1 MAGKERSAFLI
12 VDVGES
18 TTKAAL
24 VKRENG
30 AFRLKGV
37 SEAETTTDAPILDV
51 TSGIE
56 KAVSALGKKTGEKLL
71 GSEGPIGATL
81 LCSSG
86 DGGGLYMMVAGVI
99 GMISGESAQRA
110 ALGAGAHLIGVF
122 SKDNPKPEHIVVDE
136 MRSAR
141 PDMFLLAG
149 GTDGGAF
156 SQVLEMAKTIEEADV
171 RPRFGEG
178 YRLPVIY
185 AGNVDAR
192 QRVEETLTEKN
203 YATRTVDN
211 VRPVIDRENLGPARE
226 AIYDSYMEHVI
237 VHSPGYDRLAK
248 WVGRPI
254 IPTQAA
260 IGKILYAYAQMHSV
274 NLLAVN
280 IGGSTTDVY
289 SVYNGVFNRSLNAE
303 VGLTYGIMNV
313 LKTVGVEGLADWM
326 PGEVD
331 ERRIRNI
338 IGNLMIRQRNGFDA
352 DERLIRGAVARE
364 AIRIGVE
371 EHKRLASRLK
381 GVTTA
386 RTIADMFAQSLE
398 ATYLDMKNT
407 RSVIGMGGVFNETLE
422 EAALILMDSLEP
434 TYFTEMYVDRT
445 GLTPHT
451 GMLLEDAPEAALTLF
466 SGEVLQRIG
475 TCVAPS
481 GKTSRHEAVAIKLTR
496 QNGQTVEDSV
506 GFGEI
511 RTIKLLNGE
520 ICKVEATPGRGLD
533 LGRGKGKPVEAKVI
547 GGQLGLIVDARGRP
561 FEKKRESIHKWSEAL
576 RPGGARG

>member
-1 MAGKERSAFLI
+1 MAGKERRAFLI

-24 VKRENG
+24 VERGNG
-30 AFRLKGV
+30 AYRLKGV
-37 SEAETTTDAPILDV
+37 ADAETTTNAPVLDV

-56 KAVSALGKKTGEKLL
+56 KAVQALGKKTGGKLMDVN
-71 GSEGPIGATL
+71 GPVDAAL
-81 LCSSG
+81 LCSSS

-122 SKDNPKPEHIVVDE
+122 SMDNAKPEHIVVDE

-156 SQVLEMAKTIEEADV
+156 SQVLEMAKVIGEADV
-171 RPRFGEG
+171 KPRFGEG
-178 YRLPVIY
+178 YKLPVIY
-185 AGNVDAR
+185 AGNIDAR
-192 QRVEETLTEKN
+192 EEVDEKLTDE
-203 YATRTVDN
+203 YATKAVEN

-248 WVGRPI
+248 WVTKPI

-260 IGKILYAYAQMHSV
+260 IGKILYAYAQSQNV

-303 VGLTYGIMNV
+303 VGMTYGIMNV
-313 LKTVGVEGLADWM
+313 LRTVGVEGLADWV
-326 PGEVD
+326 PGEVE

-338 IGNLMIRQRNGFDA
+338 IGNLMVSQKSDFDA
-352 DERLIRGAVARE
+352 EERMIRGAAARE

-381 GVTTA
+381 GVTIV
-386 RTIADMFAQSLE
+386 RTIADTFAQSLE
-398 ATYLDMKNT
+398 ETYLNMKNT
-407 RSVIGMGGVFNETLE
+407 QTVIGMGGVFRESLGD
-422 EAALILMDSLEP
+422 AALILMDSLEP
-434 TYFTEMYVDRT
+434 MYFTEMYVDQT
-445 GLTPHT
+445 GLTPHA
-451 GMLLEDAPEAALTLF
+451 GMLLDDAPEAALTIF
-466 SGEVLQRIG
+466 SHEVLQRIG
-475 TCVAPS
+475 TCIAPI
-481 GKTSRHEAVAIKLTR
+481 GKTSEKAAVTVKLTR
-496 QNGQTVEDSV
+496 QKGQTIEDSV

-511 RTIKLLNGE
+511 HAMKLLDGE
-520 ICKVEATPGRGLD
+520 MCTVEATPGRGLD
-533 LGRGKGKPVEAKVI
+533 LGRGKGRPIEAKVV
-547 GGQLGLIVDARGRP
+547 GGRIGLIIDARGRP
-561 FEKKRESIHKWSEAL
+561 FAKSRESMRKWSEAL
-576 RPGGARG
+576 QAGEAGG

>member
-1 MAGKERSAFLI
+1 
-12 VDVGES
+12 
-18 TTKAAL
+18 
-24 VKRENG
+24 
-30 AFRLKGV
+30 
-37 SEAETTTDAPILDV
+37 
-51 TSGIE
+51 
-56 KAVSALGKKTGEKLL
+56 
-71 GSEGPIGATL
+71 
-81 LCSSG
+81 
-86 DGGGLYMMVAGVI
+86 
-99 GMISGESAQRA
+99 
-110 ALGAGAHLIGVF
+110 
-122 SKDNPKPEHIVVDE
+122 
-136 MRSAR
+136 
-141 PDMFLLAG
+141 
-149 GTDGGAF
+149 
-156 SQVLEMAKTIEEADV
+156 
-171 RPRFGEG
+171 
-178 YRLPVIY
+178 
-185 AGNVDAR
+185 
-192 QRVEETLTEKN
+192 
-203 YATRTVDN
+203 VDN

-260 IGKILYAYAQMHSV
+260 IGKIIYAYAQMHSV

-506 GFGEI
+506 GFGDI
-511 RTIKLLNGE
+511 RTIKLLDGE

-561 FEKKRESIHKWSEAL
+561 FEKKRESMHKWSEAL